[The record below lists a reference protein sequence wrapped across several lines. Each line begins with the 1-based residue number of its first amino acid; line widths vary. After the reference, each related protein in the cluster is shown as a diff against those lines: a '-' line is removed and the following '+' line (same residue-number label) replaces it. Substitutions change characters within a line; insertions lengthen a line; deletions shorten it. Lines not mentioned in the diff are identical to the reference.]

1 MTIKPITSY
10 KGFDRQLRC
19 RGHQFEVG
27 KTYTH
32 TGPVEICKSG
42 FHACQYPLA
51 VFGYYPPLSSRYAVV
66 TQMGDLA
73 QRVDDSKIASSIIA
87 ITAELTLQELIQ
99 AAVEHTFSRAKK
111 VKSTSSATN
120 GDRANSATDGA
131 DANSATNGADAHSA
145 TNGARAHSATNG
157 VYSNSATNGADAHS
171 ATNGYGAHSAT
182 NGVYSNSATNG
193 DDAHSATNGNDANSA
208 TNGEC
213 ANSATNGARAHSATN
228 GERAHSATNGE
239 CAHSATNGAR
249 ANSATTG
256 ARANSEAKG
265 AHSVAASLGN
275 GAACAAE
282 TGAIFL
288 VERNALYEIVAV
300 FASKIG
306 EHGIKAHTWYVLRD
320 GKPVEVTP

>member
-157 VYSNSATNGADAHS
+157 VYSNSAT
-171 ATNGYGAHSAT
+171 
-182 NGVYSNSATNG
+182 
-193 DDAHSATNGNDANSA
+193 
-208 TNGEC
+208 
-213 ANSATNGARAHSATN
+213 
-228 GERAHSATNGE
+228 
-239 CAHSATNGAR
+239 
-249 ANSATTG
+249 TG